1 MEAAV
6 TLEELTQGKLLQAQ
20 VVGRSEDG
28 VPYINVFQI
37 QPNSAVSI
45 SNNENAWTNNQ
56 NLISFVHAD
65 QNATPTNKHTYK
77 WLR

>member
-45 SNNENAWTNNQ
+45 SNNENA
-56 NLISFVHAD
+56 
-65 QNATPTNKHTYK
+65 
-77 WLR
+77 